1 MTIND
6 GIGWKH
12 LGDLAPPEHF
22 RLNVYPCVLAE
33 LLNGLDNGIQRIEQQ
48 EILVANSKPR
58 PLTLSAH
65 DTSSIRMDKATLDL
79 EIGVMNG
86 PASKHFEPK
95 WRAIRQVNVVQLV
108 ARQCRY
114 TTPRDKERMIVLL
127 DRITLVSKSKQH
139 SDTASRIAP
148 TT

>member
-1 MTIND
+1 
-6 GIGWKH
+6 
-12 LGDLAPPEHF
+12 
-22 RLNVYPCVLAE
+22 
-33 LLNGLDNGIQRIEQQ
+33 
-48 EILVANSKPR
+48 
-58 PLTLSAH
+58 
-65 DTSSIRMDKATLDL
+65 MDKATPEL

-86 PASKHFEPK
+86 HVRKHFEPK
-95 WRAIRQVNVVQLV
+95 WRAIRQANVVQLV

-114 TTPRDKERMIVLL
+114 TTPRDKERVIVLL